1 VPPNQ
6 LLQNKLLMVNI
17 LKPFKT
23 VFLVFFCALRLS
35 AQQELML
42 HTMSDVWHSNTT
54 NPAFFPENKKFILG
68 LPGFGIDAAHSSPI
82 TFNDVFVKEGGRSTV
97 NFSNIIDQLDPIN
110 ELYFDQRYDIANLG
124 VRLPGKIMLTA
135 GYANRLSANIVY
147 PKALPALLWN
157 GNGPYV
163 GQTLELGVKADVA
176 DWNEWSIGLGKQFGP
191 LTVGVRAKYLTG
203 ISSLLTDPNHQF
215 TAVSTSSDIYQ
226 LTLETDYAFYS
237 SAIISAIDTAGLGV
251 DITVVDQAKKLF
263 SKNTGK
269 SFDIGI
275 QYKVNDRLTLDASV
289 LDLGG
294 KIKWNNQANYF
305 SSHGSYVYEG
315 QTLPGIDFINGVD
328 SLDFDTKL
336 DTINDIFNFTKT
348 AGEYSTALPLRAY
361 FGSSFKVGKRWV
373 VGLSGYVNHRGVVG
387 NTYAVGG
394 SVRWKPKNWV
404 SLGAMYSL
412 NQRSVANLGFHL
424 MLKPGPVQV
433 YVASDNLLNAVSAKN
448 SAAVNI
454 RAGIS
459 LIL

>member
-1 VPPNQ
+1 MYFQDKLSVV
-6 LLQNKLLMVNI
+6 KLLKSWNA
-17 LKPFKT
+17 
-23 VFLVFFCALRLS
+23 VFFLFFFAFRLT

-42 HTMSDVWHSNTT
+42 HTMSDVWHSNAT
-54 NPAFFPENKKFILG
+54 NPAFFPEKKKFFIG
-68 LPGFGIDAAHSSPI
+68 LPGIGIDAAHSSHI
-82 TFNDVFVKEGGRSTV
+82 AFNDVFVKKGDQTV
-97 NFSNIIDQLDPIN
+97 ANFSEIIDRLAPLN
-110 ELYFDQRYDIANLG
+110 ELYFDQRYDIVNLG

-147 PKALPALLWN
+147 PKALPQLLWN
-157 GNGPYV
+157 GNAPYV

-176 DWNEWSIGLGKQFGP
+176 DWNEWSIGLAKQIGP
-191 LTVGVRAKYLTG
+191 LTLGVRGKYLTG
-203 ISSLLTDPNHQF
+203 ISSLLTDRNHQS
-215 TAVSTSSDIYQ
+215 TTVYTSSDIYQ

-237 SAIISAIDTAGLGV
+237 SSIISAIDTAGLGV

-263 SKNTGK
+263 SKNAGK
-269 SFDIGI
+269 SFDIGV
-275 QYKVNDRLTLDASV
+275 QYKINDRITLDASV

-294 KIKWNNQANYF
+294 KIKWDYQANYF
-305 SSHGSYVYEG
+305 FSKGSYVYEG

-361 FGSSFKVGKRWV
+361 FGSTFKIGKRWV
-373 VGLSGYVNHRGVVG
+373 VGLSGYLNHRDVVG

-394 SVRWKPKNWV
+394 SVRWKPMPWV

-412 NQRSVANLGFHL
+412 NQHSVANMGFHL
-424 MLKPGPVQV
+424 VLKPGPVQV
-433 YVASDNLLNAVSAKN
+433 YFASDNLLNAFSVKN
-448 SAAVNI
+448 SSAVNL

-459 LIL
+459 LLL